1 MQENNEGLLDN
12 DETILVMVHKR
23 IRKRAGYDLDSLDIT
38 KALGELGYPLT
49 EDEVLIGLSHLKQ
62 EGYLRAFEDTDE
74 SSRNGSRVVRYWGL
88 EITPEG
94 AMKAIDL
101 MNQFRYGA

>member
-1 MQENNEGLLDN
+1 MLDN

-23 IRKRAGYDLDSLDIT
+23 IRKRAGYDIDSFEIT
-38 KALGELGYPLT
+38 TALGEQGYPLS
-49 EDEVLIGLSHLKQ
+49 EEEVLTGLGNLK
-62 EGYLRAFEDTDE
+62 ELGYLRAFEDVEDT
-74 SSRNGSRVVRYWGL
+74 STGPRITRIWGL

>member
-1 MQENNEGLLDN
+1 MQGNEEVMMDN
-12 DETILVMVHKR
+12 EETILVMVHKR
-23 IRKRAGYDLDSLDIT
+23 IRKRAGYDLDSVDIT
-38 KALGELGYPLT
+38 NALEQNGYPMS
-49 EDEVLIGLSHLKQ
+49 EPEVLDGLGRLK
-62 EGYLRAFEDTDE
+62 ELGYLRAFEDL
-74 SSRNGSRVVRYWGL
+74 GSNNQVTRYWGL

>member
-1 MQENNEGLLDN
+1 MLDN

-23 IRKRAGYDLDSLDIT
+23 IRKRAGYDIDSVEIIR
-38 KALGELGYPLT
+38 ALEEQGYPLS
-49 EDEVLIGLSHLKQ
+49 EEEVLDGLGRLKEQ
-62 EGYLRAFEDTDE
+62 GYLRAFEDRDDF
-74 SSRNGSRVVRYWGL
+74 SPNGSARITRYWGL

-101 MNQFRYGA
+101 MNQFRYGV

>member
-1 MQENNEGLLDN
+1 MQENDEGLLDN

-23 IRKRAGYDLDSLDIT
+23 IRKRAGYDLDSVDIT
-38 KALGELGYPLT
+38 QALGDLGYPLT
-49 EDEVLIGLSHLKQ
+49 EDEVLEGLGHLKRA
-62 EGYLRAFEDTDE
+62 GYLRAFEDTDE
-74 SSRNGSRVVRYWGL
+74 SNRRNPRVVRYWGL

>member
-1 MQENNEGLLDN
+1 MQDNEPDLNN
-12 DETILVMVHKR
+12 DETVLVMVHKR
-23 IRKRAGYDLDSLDIT
+23 IRKRAGYDIDSNEIT
-38 KALGELGYPLT
+38 TALGQQGYPLT
-49 EDEVLIGLSHLKQ
+49 EEEVLDGLGRLKDS
-62 EGYLRAFEDTDE
+62 GYLRAFEDIIDTSDGP
-74 SSRNGSRVVRYWGL
+74 RITRYWGL

>member
-1 MQENNEGLLDN
+1 MQDN
-12 DETILVMVHKR
+12 DEVMMDNEETILVMVHKR
-23 IRKRAGYDLDSLDIT
+23 IRKRAGYDLDSTDIT
-38 KALGELGYPLT
+38 NALEQNGYPMS
-49 EDEVLIGLSHLKQ
+49 ENEVVDGLGRLK
-62 EGYLRAFEDTDE
+62 EMGYLRAFEDFGNNNQVT
-74 SSRNGSRVVRYWGL
+74 RYWGL